1 MSMTVK
7 QFGFVPH
14 VSVKSSTGRGRSS
27 SPSIST
33 VSSKLAIRRFGD
45 SEGEKRAE
53 FPRCFR
59 TLVVKIEKHTF
70 NLRFGSV

>member
-1 MSMTVK
+1 VSMTVK

-45 SEGEKRAE
+45 SEGGSGVSKV
-53 FPRCFR
+53 FPDSCR
-59 TLVVKIEKHTF
+59 KD
-70 NLRFGSV
+70 